1 MNQPK
6 TAVILCAGRGTR
18 MGALT
23 ENCPKP
29 LLPLSNGQTLLEIKL
44 HALPKSITKVILIV
58 GYLGDM
64 IREHIGNMYEG
75 KEITYVVQDIEKA
88 YGTGAALTLA
98 QEYID
103 KETSFLVLMGDD
115 IYAKEDL
122 EELCTYENAI
132 LLSHEGEKK
141 FGAFWQVRIENG
153 NLAEFYEKVPREE
166 LCTGII
172 NAGAYVISPK
182 KYFSVQPLVG
192 ADGEIQIP
200 PTISLL
206 IQNGVTW
213 KAVRATYWKQVT
225 APEDLMI

>member
-29 LLPLSNGQTLLEIKL
+29 LLPLSNGETLLEIKL
-44 HALPKSITKVILIV
+44 RALPKNITKVILIV
-58 GYLGDM
+58 GYLGDR
-64 IREHIGNMYEG
+64 IRQHIGNMYEG
-75 KEITYVVQDIEKA
+75 KEIAYVVQDIEKA
-88 YGTGAALTLA
+88 YGTGAALMLA
-98 QEYID
+98 QEHLD
-103 KETSFLVLMGDD
+103 QDTPFLVLMGDD

-122 EELCTYENAI
+122 EELCKYENAI

-141 FGAFWQVRIENG
+141 FGASWQVRVENG
-153 NLAEFYEKVPREE
+153 NLAEFYEKVPKEE

-172 NAGAYVISPK
+172 NTAAYVISPK
-182 KYFSVQPLVG
+182 EYFSVEPRVG
-192 ADGEIQIP
+192 ADGETQIP

-206 IQNGVTW
+206 AQNGVTF
-213 KAVRATYWKQVT
+213 KAIRATYWKQVT
-225 APEDLMI
+225 APEDLNL